1 MENQGREALRHQH
14 RPENIARRLQ
24 QKPRP
29 PKLADFVLG
38 AIDGCVTTFAI
49 VSGAFGAGFP
59 SVVVII
65 MGFSNLLAD
74 GFSMAVSNYESVHT
88 QLEHARAARR
98 TEERHIDLVP
108 EGEREEIRQIFA
120 AKGFSDD
127 TLEEVVATICS
138 DRRLWVDTMLAE
150 EYGISSVPAKPVVSG
165 LVTFLAF
172 VLIGAFPLLPYLL
185 QAGPV
190 DAKFYLSCAL
200 AAVTFFAIGLC
211 KGWVNGN
218 PLLRAGARTLLLG
231 GSAAMLAFLVGFL
244 LRGLV
249 PVS

>member
-1 MENQGREALRHQH
+1 MDKSGRDALHHDH
-14 RPENIARRLQ
+14 RPENIARRLRQ
-24 QKPRP
+24 DRRP
-29 PKLADFVLG
+29 PKLGDFVLG

-59 SVVVII
+59 SVVVVI

-88 QLEHARAARR
+88 QLEQARSARR
-98 TEERHIDLVP
+98 TEERHIELVP

-120 AKGFSDD
+120 AKGFSDEI
-127 TLEEVVATICS
+127 LEEVVETICS

-150 EYGISSVPAKPVVSG
+150 EYGIGSIPARPVLSG
-165 LVTFLAF
+165 FVTFLAF

-185 QAGPV
+185 PGIPV
-190 DAKFYLSCAL
+190 GVKFYLSCAL
-200 AAVTFFAIGLC
+200 AALTFFAIGLA
-211 KGWVNGN
+211 KGWVNGTS
-218 PLLRAGARTLLLG
+218 LLAAGGRTLVLG
-231 GSAAMLAFLVGFL
+231 GSAATLAFLVGYL